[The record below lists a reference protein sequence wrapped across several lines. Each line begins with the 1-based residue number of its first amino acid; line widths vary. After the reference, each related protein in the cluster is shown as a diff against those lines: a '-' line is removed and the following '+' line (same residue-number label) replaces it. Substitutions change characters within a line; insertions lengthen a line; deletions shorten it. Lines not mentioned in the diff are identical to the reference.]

1 MATQA
6 VSYTQSPF
14 PSGDGTGQA
23 QDEEEQEPK
32 MPQFDPGE
40 LAPFWASPHEPA
52 QLSEDAEKQLRRL
65 CDLVGNKDVAA
76 RRWEVEQS
84 WEARLYDHGYQ
95 YLLPRK
101 GGGWVMPPFATN
113 YNRAGSNQN
122 SRKWYG
128 YETNIYSSYG
138 EIITAAL
145 TRDIPAVRFE
155 PQDPTSDG
163 DITAARAA
171 TKYSRLFARANDLLD
186 LQHQLVYYLRNDGRA
201 LVVVDHILDAQRFGR
216 QKLQEPV
223 VPENASAESEHPAI
237 WLVRHGETEANA
249 DGKARGR
256 LEIPL
261 DERGERQADR
271 AADWLKQRRVA
282 RIVSSPVERSLET
295 ARAVAQA
302 TGAPVEMD
310 DRLASLNIGDLAGED
325 GQAAQG
331 EIERYE
337 EEPDTSMPGGESFN
351 EFKARIEDALTELL
365 DSATPDAPV
374 AIVTHDSVITEI
386 FRLLMGDD
394 IPVGGQVPPGGV
406 AAVEANPDGSWAAHT
421 AFPAIAPE
429 PARSRTRGLPRGR
442 EIAEVY
448 GKLEHKVPINAMTLS
463 DCPFVQVS
471 KEYDFAYVKGMFPDK
486 ADKIKPGS
494 AGAGE
499 NELDRIARIN
509 VALALEASY
518 VTGDSMVR
526 DCTVQR
532 TWFRPSM
539 FMEVEDLNVRA
550 ELLNEFPDG
559 CLVVIAGEAFIFAR
573 QESIDD
579 HCTLIQAFPGSG
591 MNRPSLCSKLLSVQK
606 RVNNWIDLLNDYF
619 IRCVPARWFNVA
631 LGDPNQI
638 KESASTPGPMIPY
651 DASSLQNQAATGITP
666 VWVEPAPQQNPAMW
680 DAIMQFINGLAQ
692 LVSGALPSLFGA
704 PSNTDASSGVAVGIQ
719 RDQALGR
726 LGTPWHA
733 MQVGTA
739 SYFAQAARLAARMR
753 TEPICGMDGDTAVR
767 LEISELKGQVLEFPE
782 NGANFPESWVQKQSR
797 YQTLLTDAGNP
808 LVAQFLSATP
818 LNMRTAV
825 RMAGIEELEMPQ
837 ADAWEK
843 QVGEI
848 EILMRAE
855 PAPNPAQQ
863 QALAAAEQ
871 LGAQAQGMAQG
882 AATPEQANAARQGA
896 AAAEQAKRAAQ
907 AMPPMVSSLPVD
919 ADCDDHATEMQTC
932 LWWLNSPAGR
942 AMKSGSPEERAG
954 WLNVKLHM
962 LAHKANVPPPTPPM
976 KPVTVT
982 ANFKDLPPEAAAALL
997 NEYKLPGA
1005 PQSVAQDRVAKEAL
1019 RHPAEMGL
1027 APEKQGMGTEAQ
1039 NAS

>member
-1 MATQA
+1 MATSA
-6 VSYTQSPF
+6 MDRTTSPF
-14 PSGDGTGQA
+14 PAENGADTGK
-23 QDEEEQEPK
+23 DDDDSEPK

-52 QLSEDAEKQLRRL
+52 QLSDDAEKQLRAL

-76 RRWEVEQS
+76 RRWEVEQA

-113 YNRAGSNQN
+113 YNRAGSQKNGQ
-122 SRKWYG
+122 KWYG

-138 EIITAAL
+138 EIISAAL

-155 PQDPTSDG
+155 PQNPTSDS
-163 DITAARAA
+163 DITCARAA
-171 TKYSRLFARANDLLD
+171 TKYARLFARANDLLD

-201 LVVVDHILDAQRFGR
+201 LVVVDHVLDAQRFGR
-216 QKLQEPV
+216 QDLQEPV
-223 VPENASAESEHPAI
+223 IPEDASAESEHPAI
-237 WLVRHGETEANA
+237 WLVRHGETDANA
-249 DGKARGR
+249 EGKSRGR
-256 LEIPL
+256 LEVPL

-271 AADWLKQRRVA
+271 AAAWLKQKHVA
-282 RIVSSPVERSLET
+282 RIVSSPVERSLDT
-295 ARAVAQA
+295 ARTVAAA
-302 TGAPVEMD
+302 TGAPLEMD
-310 DRLASLNIGDLAGED
+310 DRLASLNIGDMAGED
-325 GQAAQG
+325 GQETQG
-331 EIERYE
+331 QVEEYE
-337 EEPDTSMPGGESFN
+337 QEPDRPMPGGESFS
-351 EFKARIEDALTELL
+351 EFKGRVEDVLTELL
-365 DSATPDAPV
+365 QSATPDAPV

-386 FRLLMGDD
+386 FRLLMGDE

-406 AAVEANPDGSWAAHT
+406 AAVETNPDGSWTAHT

-429 PARSRTRGLPRGR
+429 PTRSMTRGVPRGR
-442 EIAEVY
+442 EVAEVY

-539 FMEVEDLNVRA
+539 FMEVADMGVRA

-559 CLVVIAGEAFIFAR
+559 CLVVIAGEALIFAR
-573 QESIDD
+573 QESLDD

-606 RVNNWIDLLNDYF
+606 RVNNWIDLQNDYF
-619 IRCVPARWFNVA
+619 ICCVPQRWFNVA

-638 KESASTPGPMIPY
+638 KEQTSVPGAMIPY
-651 DASSLQNQAATGITP
+651 DASGLQNQAATGIP
-666 VWVEPAPQQNPAMW
+666 PIWVEPAPQQNPAMP
-680 DAIMQFINGLAQ
+680 DMIQQFINPLAQ

-739 SYFAQAARLAARMR
+739 SYFAQAVRLAARMR

-767 LEISELKGQVLEFPE
+767 LEISELKGQVLAFPE
-782 NGANFPESWVQKQSR
+782 SGANFPESWVQKQSR
-797 YQTLLTDAGNP
+797 YQMLLTEAANP
-808 LVAQFLSATP
+808 MVAQFLSATP

-848 EILMRAE
+848 EMLMRQA
-855 PAPNPAQQ
+855 PVPNPAQQ
-863 QALAAAEQ
+863 QAM
-871 LGAQAQGMAQG
+871 AQAQQGTAALVAKEQQGGMVAPEEGQ
-882 AATPEQANAARQGA
+882 AAVQAMQ
-896 AAAEQAKRAAQ
+896 AAQ
-907 AMPPMVSSLPVD
+907 AMPPMVSSIPVD

-962 LAHKANVPPPTPPM
+962 LAHKADVKPPQPPM

-1019 RHPAEMGL
+1019 RHPKELGL
-1027 APEKQGMGTEAQ
+1027 VQQEQGTGNREQGTE
-1039 NAS
+1039 